1 MRMKGYGQEA
11 IVGAKILGGKRDVGD
26 SIVIDNEQ
34 EGADGA
40 GTVARGSFVHIT
52 ETDVRPDARVRLAVK
67 VRAKPAQEVQSLRFW
82 NGRQWNEMVPGYV
95 DDAVAEAAAKARP
108 DTTEIERWRGF
119 LIPFDLIP
127 RPFIG
132 TYTKLRLTNG
142 LAQAQ
147 KIEWMATYDP
157 GDFKKG
163 PIVKG
168 HSNLKP
174 HPHRKRSKGA
184 R

>member
-1 MRMKGYGQEA
+1 
-11 IVGAKILGGKRDVGD
+11 VGAKILGGKKDAGD
-26 SIVIDNEQ
+26 SIVIASEQ
-34 EGADGA
+34 EGDDGA

-67 VRAKPAQEVQSLRFW
+67 VRAKPAQDVQSLQFW
-82 NGRQWNEMVPGYV
+82 DGGRWNEMVPTYV
-95 DDAVAEAAAKARP
+95 HEGVAQAAAKARP
-108 DTTEIERWRGF
+108 NTPKTERWRGF
-119 LIPFDLIP
+119 LIPSDLIP

-132 TYTKLRLTNG
+132 TYTRLRLMNG
-142 LAQAQ
+142 LSQPQ

-163 PIVKG
+163 PIVVG

-174 HPHRKRSKGA
+174 HPHRKRSK
-184 R
+184 RSS